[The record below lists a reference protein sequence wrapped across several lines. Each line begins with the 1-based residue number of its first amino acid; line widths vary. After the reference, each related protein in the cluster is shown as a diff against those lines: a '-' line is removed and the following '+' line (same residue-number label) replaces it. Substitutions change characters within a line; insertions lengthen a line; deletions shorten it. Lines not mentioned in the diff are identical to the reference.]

1 MSAQSAAEETETMS
15 LREAIR
21 SALREELLADDD
33 VFIMGQDEE
42 DGGSFEVTAGLH
54 DEFGFERVRNTPIS
68 EAAQVGAGV
77 GAAATGMRPVVN
89 LSFADFIGVCFDQ
102 IMNQAG
108 KTRYMFGGASEVP
121 LTLRAI
127 EGAGLNAAAQHSGTV
142 HSLVAH
148 LPGVKAVAPGT
159 PAAAKG
165 LMKSAIR
172 SDDPVVF
179 FENKTIYERHGPV
192 PTDEEFTVP
201 LGEASVEQEGEDV
214 TVVATQ
220 RLLGES
226 IAAARDVDAD
236 VEVIDPRSLYPLDT
250 DTIADSLR
258 KTGRLV
264 VADEPALLRPPR
276 RDRHPC
282 HRGRVLEHRRPSSA
296 RRRPG
301 HADSVRAVP
310 GGRGRAG
317 RRRRP
322 PRHRADVLTGL
333 PTRVLPVCVRTRQ
346 PVWRV
351 TALPHPTPRPHRVHS
366 RRPDRARRRDSSRG
380 GATARCCPS
389 RRRRWRRWPSRRR
402 CRARALAGELD
413 VVTLVSRRFCVHT
426 RSWLASGEKCWHR
439 TPAQ

>member
-1 MSAQSAAEETETMS
+1 MSATTADRETETAS
-15 LREAIR
+15 IREALR
-21 SALREELLADDD
+21 TALREELLADDD

-54 DEFGFERVRNTPIS
+54 DEFGFDRVRNTPIS

-89 LSFADFIGVCFDQ
+89 LSFADFVGVCFDQ
-102 IMNQAG
+102 VMNQAG

-121 LTLRAI
+121 LTIRAI

-142 HSLVAH
+142 HTLVAH

-165 LMKSAIR
+165 LMKSAVR

-192 PTDEEFTVP
+192 PVDDDFTVP
-201 LGEASVEQEGEDV
+201 IGEASVEQEGEDV

-226 IAAARDVDAD
+226 LAAARDVDAS

-250 DTIADSLR
+250 DTLAASLR

-264 VADEPALLRPPR
+264 VADESPLSYGL
-276 RDRHPC
+276 
-282 HRGRVLEHRRPSSA
+282 
-296 RRRPG
+296 
-301 HADSVRAVP
+301 HAEIV
-310 GGRGRAG
+310 
-317 RRRRP
+317 
-322 PRHRADVLTGL
+322 
-333 PTRVLPVCVRTRQ
+333 TRVVEDAFWSVDAPVQRVGVPDTPIPFSPSQEDEVVPDADDVR
-346 PVWRV
+346 
-351 TALPHPTPRPHRVHS
+351 
-366 RRPDRARRRDSSRG
+366 RAI
-380 GATARCCPS
+380 
-389 RRRRWRRWPSRRR
+389 
-402 CRARALAGELD
+402 E
-413 VVTLVSRRFCVHT
+413 
-426 RSWLASGEKCWHR
+426 R
-439 TPAQ
+439 TF